1 MFVKNDCILYA
12 NKYFDQTSDT
22 ADYQKIS
29 QGASGANMAFNSKR
43 PNMKIEFLN
52 DIIRDESGATAI
64 EYGLIAALLAVVLIA
79 ALTSLEGSLSGIFE
93 NIGGKLDEA
102 IEE

>member
-1 MFVKNDCILYA
+1 MFLKNDCILYA

-22 ADYQKIS
+22 ADYQEIS

-43 PNMKIEFLN
+43 LNMKTQFLS

-64 EYGLIAALLAVVLIA
+64 EYGLIAALLAVVLIT